1 MVACASQ
8 GDRECHIVILLEED
22 SIDWDEDYP
31 PPMGEEYS
39 QTIKSTP
46 MYRFFK
52 YVENREEA
60 KAVLRERSLKK
71 VKLGIEGYPT
81 HKERVKKRPGG
92 KAEVIYNYVQRPFI
106 HMSWEKEEAK
116 SRHVD
121 FQCVKSK
128 SVTNLA
134 EAAADPSIDGGGM
147 AIAGGDIQV
156 IADHNL
162 GDQIQGLDLED
173 REAGVGAGQR
183 QGGGVEEEI

>member
-1 MVACASQ
+1 
-8 GDRECHIVILLEED
+8 
-22 SIDWDEDYP
+22 
-31 PPMGEEYS
+31 MGEEYT
-39 QTIKSTP
+39 QTIESTP

-60 KAVLRERSLKK
+60 KAVLRERGLKK

-92 KAEVIYNYVQRPFI
+92 RAEVIYNYVQRPFI

-134 EAAADPSIDGGGM
+134 EAAADPSIDGG
-147 AIAGGDIQV
+147 AGLAG
-156 IADHNL
+156 L
-162 GDQIQGLDLED
+162 GAGEEAGWGPDPAQPGAAGLDL
-173 REAGVGAGQR
+173 AGNIAEQIAALEMEQAGQ
-183 QGGGVEEEI
+183 QAED